1 MQFPNFWPVNHEK
14 QQQEMYCQQII
25 PSPTSIFSTS
35 GLVPFL
41 HQPPAFLA
49 FSLCTVWTGACPLIL
64 IVLDKCIFWMKSN
77 DQVVFK
83 IIFHSIL
90 FPLLWTQ
97 TSTIPSTS
105 TLLDSKIKC
114 ISQHS
119 NKERECQYMSNGLD
133 LITRRYRHN
142 GSC

>member
-25 PSPTSIFSTS
+25 PSPSSIFSTS
-35 GLVPFL
+35 SLVPFL

-64 IVLDKCIFWMKSN
+64 IVLDKSMDN

-83 IIFHSIL
+83 IILHSIL

-105 TLLDSKIKC
+105 TLLDLKK
-114 ISQHS
+114 
-119 NKERECQYMSNGLD
+119 NA
-133 LITRRYRHN
+133 
-142 GSC
+142 